1 MYRQYFSRCSKFL
14 VHDEENFCQVGD
26 KVVIKNCGGRV
37 SKQKHYYVRNVVKQ
51 FPLNDYFI
59 HHPESSV
66 ETKNEYAQLYKNFLE
81 NEQKK
86 REELLKAEENEKSL
100 ALDEAYQNLKF
111 LEKQQKQ
118 KEKKLVKE
126 KEMRELLKEKRKFQ
140 QKKKK
145 DKESVKNI
153 ERKRKNTE

>member
-1 MYRQYFSRCSKFL
+1 M
-14 VHDEENFCQVGD
+14 GD
-26 KVVIKNCGGRV
+26 KVVIKNSGGRI
-37 SKQKHYYVRNVVKQ
+37 SSQKHYYVRNVVKQ

-86 REELLKAEENEKSL
+86 KDELLNKEKNDKSL

-111 LEKQQKQ
+111 MER
-118 KEKKLVKE
+118 KE
-126 KEMRELLKEKRKFQ
+126 KEKEIKLKKEKREKEKRDLLKEKKKAQEKQKKGKEERENPE
-140 QKKKK
+140 KKKK
-145 DKESVKNI
+145 IKE
-153 ERKRKNTE
+153 